1 MQRSKRAE
9 TIHQLKQSGFK
20 LVTGFSSL
28 YVNPQGKVYN
38 LKTGKYLK
46 PTPRNF
52 IKPENEYLSVPKLV
66 LQAFAKQPYRN
77 GQIQYIDGNKANLS
91 IQNLKYSRIFEPD
104 RKPEPVN
111 RENLLTAIRCY
122 IQVKERFNVNER
134 LQTRFYL
141 QSITRQRHFFIY
153 KKDLQHIEV
162 FETYING
169 ANTTKTATKHGL
181 TVRDCSVIVNQF
193 IKLLITDILQ
203 ELENGLLTIQPYS
216 PEPPTKTQILRDY
229 NKDLIKRGC
238 KPLPLRKK
246 SLKEQLRDFQKT
258 IDEFKNQN
266 GQ

>member
-28 YVNPQGKVYN
+28 YVNTQGKVYN

-46 PTPRNF
+46 PTPRNL

-77 GQIQYIDGNKANLS
+77 GQIQYIDGNKTNLS
-91 IQNLKYSRIFEPD
+91 VQNLKYSRIFTPD
-104 RKPEPVN
+104 RTPEPVN
-111 RENLLTAIRCY
+111 RENLMTAIRCY
-122 IQVKERFNVNER
+122 IQVKERFKVNES

-141 QSITRQRHFFIY
+141 QSITRQRLFFIH
-153 KKDLQHIEV
+153 KQDLQHIEV

-169 ANTTKTATKHGL
+169 ANTIKTATKHGL

-193 IKLLITDILQ
+193 INLLITEILQ
-203 ELENGLLTIQPYS
+203 ELENGLLTIQPYK
-216 PEPPTKTQILRDY
+216 PKPPTKTQTIREY
-229 NKDLIKRGC
+229 NKGLIERGK

-246 SLKEQLRDFQKT
+246 EPERT
-258 IDEFKNQN
+258 ITGLSKDNRRI
-266 GQ
+266 

>member
-9 TIHQLKQSGFK
+9 TIHQLKQDGFK

-28 YVNPQGKVYN
+28 YVNQRGKVYN
-38 LKTGKYLK
+38 IKTGKYLK
-46 PTPRNF
+46 PTPRNL

-77 GQIQYIDGNKANLS
+77 GQIQYINGNKANLS
-91 IQNLKYSRIFEPD
+91 VQNLKYSRIFAPD
-104 RKPEPVN
+104 RTHEPVN

-122 IQVKERFNVNER
+122 IQVKERFKISDSY
-134 LQTRFYL
+134 QTRFYL
-141 QSITRQRHFFIY
+141 QSITRQRLFFIY
-153 KKDLQHIEV
+153 KKDLQYIEV
-162 FETYING
+162 FETYIEGN
-169 ANTTKTATKHGL
+169 NTTKTATKHGL

-193 IKLLITDILQ
+193 INLLITDILTD
-203 ELENGLLTIQPYS
+203 LENGLLTIQPYK
-216 PEPPTKTQILRDY
+216 PKPPTKTQTIREY
-229 NKDLIKRGC
+229 NKGLIERGK

-258 IDEFKNQN
+258 IDEFKNQS